1 MKRIIKYSISI
12 IIIMAVIAAF
22 LFFILSDS
30 RDEAELNKTYA
41 LQEDNQ
47 LIVYTAHKPEVYEPV
62 IKEFE
67 ERTGIWVEVIS
78 GGTTEML
85 ERIASENG
93 KDSGDVMFGGGVDSL
108 NAYSDYFVS
117 YKPSQSEV
125 LDPTY
130 RSSEN
135 KWTAFSKL
143 PIVFIYNSKL
153 VYSAGTPRSWSELLS
168 SRWKG
173 KIAFAAP
180 GKSGTSYTALSTMI
194 QVLSSSSEKNPMT
207 EDEIIEAFTANLDE
221 NVSNGSGDVLDEV
234 VSGTRL
240 VGVTLEEA
248 ALKRIAEGEDLGMV
262 YPREGTSAV
271 PDGTAILKN
280 APHEK
285 NAQLFL
291 DFTVSE
297 DVQQLLVDKC
307 CRRSVRTDIAQ
318 SEQIEEVPY
327 DLTWS
332 SEHQKEILE
341 KWTTLLP

>member
-1 MKRIIKYSISI
+1 MKRIIKYCISIS
-12 IIIMAVIAAF
+12 IIMAVISAF

-41 LQEDNQ
+41 LSEDNQ

-67 ERTGIWVEVIS
+67 ARTGIWVEVVP

-85 ERIASENG
+85 ERIAEEDG
-93 KDSGDVMFGGGVDSL
+93 KSSGDVMFGGGADSL
-108 NAYSDYFVS
+108 DAYSDYFIS
-117 YKPSQSEV
+117 YETNQSEL
-125 LDPTY
+125 LDTAY

-153 VYSAGTPRSWSELLS
+153 VYSAGTPRSWSELLN

-173 KIAFAAP
+173 KIAFCSP
-180 GKSGTSYTALSTMI
+180 SKSGTSYTALSTMI
-194 QVLSSSSEKNPMT
+194 QVLSSPSVKEPMSE
-207 EDEIIEAFTANLDE
+207 EEIISAFTANLDG
-221 NVSNGSGDVLDEV
+221 NVSGGSGEVLDEV
-234 VSGTRL
+234 ISGTRL

-248 ALKRIAEGEDLGMV
+248 ALKRIAAGEDLGMV

-307 CRRSVRTDIAQ
+307 CRRSVRTDITQ
-318 SEQIEEVPY
+318 PEQIEEVPY
-327 DLTWS
+327 NLAWS
-332 SEHQKEILE
+332 SKHQKEILE
-341 KWTTLLP
+341 KWTALLP